1 MGRVQVFKEDSMAI
15 TIGNNIVSLGAQRRL
30 SIATDSLSNT
40 FERLSS
46 GQRINKASDD
56 SAGLAIADSLRADQ
70 RIAMVAVRNAN
81 DGISTIAIADGA
93 LGQIS
98 TVLQRLGELAEQSA
112 NGVFSVQQ
120 RSALQN
126 EFSALGSE
134 IERIATTTTFNGVN
148 LLSTGSNIVLQ
159 VGFNSGST
167 AQIQITNVRGSLNAL
182 GLAQANV
189 SAMTF
194 SICGSSIDAG
204 QSASR
209 LALDAI
215 NDAIGSL
222 AQTRGSLGA
231 AESRLKVAINNLSVA
246 KENYAAAESRI
257 RDVDVASE
265 AAELT
270 RLGILQQAG
279 AAVLAQAN
287 QQPSLALSLLR

>member
-1 MGRVQVFKEDSMAI
+1 MAI
-15 TIGNNIVSLGAQRRL
+15 TIGNNIVSLQAQRRL
-30 SIATDSLSNT
+30 GIATDSLSQT

-56 SAGLAIADSLRADQ
+56 AAGLAIADSLRANQ
-70 RIAMVAVRNAN
+70 RIAGVAIRNAN

-93 LGQIS
+93 MGEIS
-98 TVLQRLGELAEQSA
+98 NVLQSLGVLAEQSA
-112 NGVFSVQQ
+112 NGVFSVTQ

-126 EFSALGSE
+126 EFAALGSE
-134 IERIATTTTFNGVN
+134 IERIATTTSFNGVQ
-148 LLSTGSNIVLQ
+148 LLSGGSSITLQ
-159 VGFNSGST
+159 VGFDSAST
-167 AQIQITNVRGSLNAL
+167 AQIQITNVRGTLQAL
-182 GLAQANV
+182 GLANAGK
-189 SAMTF
+189 SSMCF
-194 SICGSSIDAG
+194 SISGATIDAG

-209 LALDAI
+209 MALDAI

-222 AQTRGSLGA
+222 AQTRGNLGA
-231 AESRLKVAINNLSVA
+231 AESRLKVAINNLSVSR
-246 KENYAAAESRI
+246 ENFASAESRI

-270 RLGILQQAG
+270 RLSILQQAG